1 MVDNIFGLEDEEIIT
16 RKEVTTNLFTSLI
29 HQNSLYTHKAKIRWL
44 KGGEVKT
51 SFFHKAINIS
61 RKRNEIVGLNI
72 EGVWLMKLMM
82 SRGGFHTHFSKHPGL
97 RPLLPIDL
105 VHRKI
110 TAEENSMLTSQFT

>member
-82 SRGGFHTHFSKHPGL
+82 SGGGGFILTLVNIRASDHYC
-97 RPLLPIDL
+97 LLIWCTERLQQRRTPC
-105 VHRKI
+105 
-110 TAEENSMLTSQFT
+110 